1 MSIDT
6 RYQPRTSSQTISNIF
21 QGQWLL
27 FVNAK
32 ESGNYRL
39 MRIALNQA
47 ISTQDTLT
55 NLFGTQRMLEV
66 SDGWLARD
74 ELARMEQMFQIPPQP
89 VEEQPAVR
97 TPSRVANR
105 DTCHLAL
112 PNRSAFPL
120 QCFLR
125 IRDQRSYSHSSERR
139 RHHLP
144 PPQTYGAQGQHSAY
158 QVAAPPPAPGQMIP
172 GTEPQ
177 PGTFQQEAQPP
188 YPPLQYPEQEA
199 YYGQDAYYYPS
210 QPPHQAHYPYARPYQ
225 PGNQFHHPY
234 QRNRHVRTP

>member
-1 MSIDT
+1 MSIDPSPTT
-6 RYQPRTSSQTISNIF
+6 RLLSEARDVHRHQDTSP
-21 QGQWLL
+21 GQAHDDLQHIPGPMVL

-74 ELARMEQMFQIPPQP
+74 ELARMEQTSTATAT
-89 VEEQPAVR
+89 PASAAAT
-97 TPSRVANR
+97 TPSAS
-105 DTCHLAL
+105 D
-112 PNRSAFPL
+112 
-120 QCFLR
+120 LR
-125 IRDQRSYSHSSERR
+125 GPR
-139 RHHLP
+139 
-144 PPQTYGAQGQHSAY
+144 QHSAY

-199 YYGQDAYYYPS
+199 YYGQDSYYYPP
-210 QPPHQAHYPYARPYQ
+210 QPPHHAHYSYAQPYQ

-234 QRNRHVRTP
+234 QRNRHCADPMTRYPQILLKNQNLRQNSP